1 MTELSSCLDLG
12 SKRKTSDLNLKLKA
26 NATEK
31 DLGLQSVLIFLM
43 TQETLLSM
51 PSVYKRR

>member
-26 NATEK
+26 NAIER
-31 DLGLQSVLIFLM
+31 DLGL
-43 TQETLLSM
+43 
-51 PSVYKRR
+51 